1 VAASAKL
8 MLKRRDIDVL
18 EEPET
23 KDVVNLVECSDNGS
37 CEVFVDKSSA
47 WHASQS

>member
-1 VAASAKL
+1 

-23 KDVVNLVECSDNGS
+23 KDVVNLVECSDNGI
-37 CEVFVDKSSA
+37 V
-47 WHASQS
+47 